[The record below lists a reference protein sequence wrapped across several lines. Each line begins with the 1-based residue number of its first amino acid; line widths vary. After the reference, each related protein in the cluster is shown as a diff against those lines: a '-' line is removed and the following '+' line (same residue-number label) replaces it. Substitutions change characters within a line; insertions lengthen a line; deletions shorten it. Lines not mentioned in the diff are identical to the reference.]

1 MIGGEENATD
11 KEKEKRRRKETEE
24 IETKSGGGQALVSVL
39 CAGDRLRNSV
49 EYCTINTRITK
60 NTTLLVGKERI

>member
-49 EYCTINTRITK
+49 SIAPLTPVSPKI
-60 NTTLLVGKERI
+60 LLF